1 MANFLDIMNKRTKIV
16 CTMGPATEDDNVLSA
31 LIQNGMNVA
40 RFNFSHGSH
49 EYHRKNIE
57 RVRRIAKALHTTVAI
72 LLDTKGPEIR
82 TGTLVDHKPVML
94 VPGERIVLTTNVVP
108 GSAEMVT
115 VTYRDLPKDVEPGT
129 VILVADGLISL
140 KVLHV
145 EGTDIHCEIVDGGEL
160 GERKGINVPGVAV
173 NLPSVTEQ
181 DIADIRFGCAMG
193 IDAIAASFVRNA
205 EAVNEIRQIC
215 IEEQAEDV
223 LIFSKIE
230 CSLAVENAESIA
242 MASDGIMVARG
253 DLGVE
258 IPVEQIPHVQK
269 TLIRFC
275 NENYKPVITA
285 TQMLDS
291 MIHNPRPTRAEV
303 TDVANAIYD
312 GTSCVMLSGETAAG
326 KYPVEAV
333 RIMASIC
340 VETEKFREE
349 RDQVPHRKG
358 IRNVNTTIGRS
369 SVRIAD
375 AVGATCILCPTH
387 TGRTP
392 RLVSASRPRLPIY
405 AFSSMEQA
413 VRRTNFYWGV
423 HGILTEEQETHIDAC
438 YNAINLARDYGF
450 ARVGDLVVVM
460 AGDPETTPFDDTYVS
475 STNMITVAQVR
486 ERE

>member
-1 MANFLDIMNKRTKIV
+1 MLGSLEIANKRTKIV
-16 CTMGPATEDDNVLSA
+16 CTMGPATEDDDVLRA

-49 EYHRKNIE
+49 DYHRHNIE
-57 RVRRIAKALHTTVAI
+57 RVRRIAKELGTTIAI

-82 TGTLVDHKPVML
+82 TGTLVNHTPVEL
-94 VPGERIVLTTNVVP
+94 VRGARFVLTTNNVL
-108 GSAEMVT
+108 GSEECVT
-115 VTYRDLPKDVEPGT
+115 ISYQNLPNEVEPGT
-129 VILVADGLISL
+129 MILIDDGLIGL
-140 KVLHV
+140 RVLRT
-145 EGTDIHCEIVDGGEL
+145 EGTDIHCEVVDGGML
-160 GERKGINVPGVAV
+160 GEKKGVNVPGVDV
-173 NLPSVTEQ
+173 QLPSVTEQ
-181 DIADIRFGCAMG
+181 DRADIQFGCELG
-193 IDAIAASFVRNA
+193 IDAIAASFVRSA
-205 EAVNEIRQIC
+205 DAVEEIRQIC
-215 IEEQAEDV
+215 VEANHSDV

-230 CSLAVENAESIA
+230 CSLAVENYRSIT

-269 TLIRFC
+269 LIIRCC

-291 MIHNPRPTRAEV
+291 MMHNPRPTRAEV

-312 GTSCVMLSGETAAG
+312 GTSAVMLSGETAAG
-326 KYPVEAV
+326 HHPVEAV
-333 RIMASIC
+333 KTMASIC
-340 VETEKFREE
+340 VETEKFRSE

-392 RLVSASRPRLPIY
+392 RLVSASRPHLPIY
-405 AFSSMEQA
+405 AFSSIEAA

-423 HGILTEEQETHIDAC
+423 RAFLTEEQETHIDAC
-438 YNAINLARDYGF
+438 YNAINTAHELGF
-450 ARVGDLVVVM
+450 AQTGDLVVVM

-486 ERE
+486 